1 MPDLTARQQKVLDYI
16 AHFIDKQGYAPT
28 LRDIAAHMGIRST
41 FGVTRHLDALERKG
55 FLTRSGQ
62 ARSIVLSHPHNNR
75 LELPIVGTVRA
86 GALHPAIEDIQGHF
100 AIDASRVK
108 NKASFFLRVAGDS
121 MIDAGILDGDL
132 ALVQPQSTA
141 NDNDIIV
148 ALVDDEATLKRFFR
162 EQDHIRLEPANSRL
176 KPIRVNPD
184 RDFSVIG
191 RVSGIYRDL
200 DLP

>member
-16 AHFIDKQGYAPT
+16 FDFIEENSYAPT
-28 LRDIAAHMGIRST
+28 LRDIGAHMGIHST

-55 FLTRSGQ
+55 HLTRSGQ
-62 ARSIVLSHPHNNR
+62 ARSIVLTDPPSQR

-108 NKASFFLRVAGDS
+108 NRDSFFLRVAGDS
-121 MIDAGILDGDL
+121 MIEAGILDGDL

-162 EQDHIRLEPANSRL
+162 EQDHILLEPANSRL
-176 KPIRVNPD
+176 APIRVDAD
-184 RDFSVIG
+184 RNFAVIG
-191 RVSGIYRDL
+191 RVTGLYRDL
-200 DLP
+200 DSP